1 MESLDEKTSFD
12 EKYHQRG
19 FKRFSKTVKIVI
31 IGVLSLFLLIPMVMI
46 QELIRERG
54 WTQKEAIKEVSE
66 KWSREQVVTGPY
78 INFQYPDVV
87 EEEGKS
93 KTIMRSLTLLPD
105 ELSVDGELKTEV
117 LKRGS
122 YEVNVY
128 QSELLI
134 KGSFSSNELLKN
146 KIDISRLYPES
157 AAICLNLSDMRGI
170 SQQIEIQLGDS
181 VYSFEPGMDGK
192 GIKEVGVHAMVNL
205 SALKANEVIPYKLK
219 LNLKGSESIFFVP
232 LGKTSHVTLRAD
244 WNSPSFS
251 GNFLPINREVTETDF
266 TAEWQVLNLNR
277 NYSQV
282 LSSHNQMYINDIND
296 SSFGV
301 NLKIPVEQ
309 YQQTMRSAKYAILI
323 ILLTFGVIF
332 FTEIVEK
339 ARIHALQYLLVG
351 LALCLFYSLL
361 LSFAEH
367 LGFNLAYLL
376 SSVLTIALVSGYMI
390 GVIKKKKPAFIMAG
404 LLAILY
410 LYVFTLIQLETFA
423 LLVGSLGLFVILAI
437 VMYFSKK
444 IDWFTE

>member
-1 MESLDEKTSFD
+1 MESFD
-12 EKYHQRG
+12 EKTNFEEKQPQRG
-19 FKRFSKTVKIVI
+19 LKRFSKTVKIVM
-31 IGVLSLFLLIPMVMI
+31 IGVLSLLLLIPMIMI
-46 QELIRERG
+46 QDLIRERG
-54 WTQKEAIKEVSE
+54 WTQEEAIKEVSD
-66 KWSREQVVTGPY
+66 KWSREQIITGPY
-78 INFQYPDVV
+78 LNFQYPVVV
-87 EEEGKS
+87 EENGKQ
-93 KTIMRSLTLLPD
+93 KTIIRNLVLLPD
-105 ELSVDGELKTEV
+105 ELIIDGELKTEV
-117 LKRGS
+117 LKRGI

-146 KIDISRLYPES
+146 KIDINQLQSES
-157 AAICLNLSDMRGI
+157 AAICFNLSDMRGI
-170 SQQIEIQLGDS
+170 SKQIEIQLGDS
-181 VYSFEPGMDGK
+181 IYSFEPGMDGK
-192 GIKEVGVHAMVNL
+192 GIKDVGVHAMANL
-205 SALKANEVIPYKLK
+205 STLKTNEVIPYEMK

-232 LGKTSHVTLRAD
+232 LGKTSHVTLKAD

-282 LSSHNQMYINDIND
+282 LSHNNQINLSDIND

-339 ARIHALQYLLVG
+339 SRIHALQYLLVG

-367 LGFNLAYLL
+367 LGFNLAYLV
-376 SSVLTIALVSGYMI
+376 SSVLTVALVCGYMVGI
-390 GVIKKKKPAFIMAG
+390 IKKKKPAFIMAG
-404 LLAILY
+404 LLGVLY
-410 LYVFTLIQLETFA
+410 LYIFTLIQLETYA
-423 LLVGSLGLFVILAI
+423 LLVGSLGLFVILAV

-444 IDWFTE
+444 IDWFNE